1 MPLPN
6 GVDPRGSIHSVCPH
20 AGWLGNRGIL
30 HRGSGKHAVRY
41 RAWAHKSWVTC
52 LLHVPG
58 LRRNLMQEGSYT
70 ELFFL
75 DEATAFSAGH
85 RPCGQCRRERFKA
98 FKAAWLA
105 ANRTMLKGNVETT
118 RDIDRALH
126 ADRTT
131 ADGQMARWEATFRE
145 LPSGAFIEHEGRPA
159 LKWKNHLLPWSPTGY
174 GSSLPMPQVNQM
186 VTVLTPRS
194 IVAMYARG
202 FEPFVHSSA
211 LPTM

>member
-6 GVDPRGSIHSVCPH
+6 GVDPQGNIHSTCPR
-20 AGWLGNRGIL
+20 AGWLGNRGVL
-30 HRGSGKHAVRY
+30 HRGSGTQATRF

-58 LRRNLMQEGSYT
+58 VRRELMQEGNYT

-85 RPCGQCRRERFKA
+85 RPCGQCRRDRFSA

-105 ANRTMLKGNVETT
+105 ANRHLLSGKPETT
-118 RDIDRALH
+118 REIDRALH

-131 ADGQMARWEATFRE
+131 AGRQMARWEALFRE

-159 LKWKNHLLPWSPTGY
+159 LKWKNHLLPWSPIGY
-174 GSSLPMPQVNQM
+174 GSSLPTPQGDQEV
-186 VTVLTPRS
+186 VVLTPRS
-194 IVAMYARG
+194 IVAMYANG
-202 FEPFVHSSA
+202 FEPLVHPSA
-211 LPTM
+211 LPAM

>member
-1 MPLPN
+1 
-6 GVDPRGSIHSVCPH
+6 
-20 AGWLGNRGIL
+20 
-30 HRGSGKHAVRY
+30 
-41 RAWAHKSWVTC
+41 
-52 LLHVPG
+52 
-58 LRRNLMQEGSYT
+58 MQEGSYT

-145 LPSGAFIEHEGRPA
+145 LPSGAFIENEGRPA
-159 LKWKNHLLPWSPTGY
+159 LKWKNHLLPWRAPDTA
-174 GSSLPMPQVNQM
+174 
-186 VTVLTPRS
+186 PRS
-194 IVAMYARG
+194 HAPSQPDGYSA
-202 FEPFVHSSA
+202 HSA
-211 LPTM
+211 LNRGDVRSGIRAIRSFVGPPHDVARAPGLVSPCLMRCA

>member
-6 GVDPRGSIHSVCPH
+6 GVDPRGNIHSVCPH

-41 RAWAHKSWVTC
+41 RAWAHKSWITC

-58 LRRNLMQEGSYT
+58 LHRDLMQEGSYT

-85 RPCGQCRRERFKA
+85 RPCGQCRRARFNV
-98 FKAAWLA
+98 FKAAWIA
-105 ANRTMLKGNVETT
+105 ANRPMMKEKVETT
-118 RDIDRALH
+118 REIDRALH

-131 ADGQMARWEATFRE
+131 ADGQMARWEATFLE
-145 LPSGAFIEHEGRPA
+145 LPSGAFIEYEGHPA
-159 LKWKNHLLPWSPTGY
+159 LKWKDRLLPWSHAGY
-174 GSSLPMPQVNQM
+174 GASLPAPQGNRQ

-194 IVAMYARG
+194 IVAMYAKG
-202 FEPFVHSSA
+202 FEPLVHPSA
-211 LPTM
+211 LPAM